1 MNIEIYQ
8 RSTDMANVCRKLW
21 VLHDYLMQNNQGTNK
36 GDANTRISIC
46 LLNGKAAE
54 KRVSVPA
61 KFSGKKL
68 KRALAKYN
76 ARFIVIKKHQNHNK
90 LFKLLIFFLE

>member
-21 VLHDYLMQNNQGTNK
+21 VLHNYLMQNNQGTNIC
-36 GDANTRISIC
+36 DAYTRLSIC

-61 KFSGKKL
+61 KFGEKNSKEHWPSTML
-68 KRALAKYN
+68 D
-76 ARFIVIKKHQNHNK
+76 
-90 LFKLLIFFLE
+90 